1 VELFKACVVGD
12 EDAVRRLIVAD
23 DVNFKAVDPTGSSA
37 LHIAADNG
45 HTKIVEILIHYGIDI
60 NAANNEGQTALMLA
74 TRGGFLHIVR
84 FMLQFAVN
92 LKLKDKQ
99 NKTVF
104 DYIDR
109 SLGSGV
115 AHALELAEEGLVEK
129 RVKSQSG
136 QWTTTT
142 VQRETIKPNVVL
154 IKPSEPKP
162 NNSNVPA
169 DLSHV
174 SRDDWDVYCN
184 NPANRHMVQVKDEN
198 NVAGEKLTIVSY
210 NTMAEAYSFPKWYPW
225 TSSEI
230 VRWPHR
236 SDLLRVEIEKY
247 IMNELVDVFCLQ
259 EIDETRVKDYW
270 GPFFKQYNYEYV
282 FKLRPAKKRDGLAVF
297 YRPER
302 LVVEKSIE
310 LSYNNFVSDPD
321 MKTNNIA
328 LIIFFAFKDT
338 KTQFCVADTHLNYKD
353 VKITMSQVTTLHT
366 TVTKKQHDYY
376 AALGPMPTFVCG
388 DFNAP
393 PTSPVY
399 AFMKEKW
406 NMTSAYNQILPKDR
420 AFYTSFTDYP
430 KMIDYIWYN
439 ANLSEPISYLSLPE
453 KVLLPNLELGS
464 DHVALLAK
472 FVLKKPSK
480 Q

>member
-1 VELFKACVVGD
+1 
-12 EDAVRRLIVAD
+12 
-23 DVNFKAVDPTGSSA
+23 
-37 LHIAADNG
+37 
-45 HTKIVEILIHYGIDI
+45 
-60 NAANNEGQTALMLA
+60 
-74 TRGGFLHIVR
+74 
-84 FMLQFAVN
+84 
-92 LKLKDKQ
+92 
-99 NKTVF
+99 
-104 DYIDR
+104 
-109 SLGSGV
+109 
-115 AHALELAEEGLVEK
+115 
-129 RVKSQSG
+129 
-136 QWTTTT
+136 
-142 VQRETIKPNVVL
+142 
-154 IKPSEPKP
+154 
-162 NNSNVPA
+162 
-169 DLSHV
+169 
-174 SRDDWDVYCN
+174 
-184 NPANRHMVQVKDEN
+184 
-198 NVAGEKLTIVSY
+198 
-210 NTMAEAYSFPKWYPW
+210 
-225 TSSEI
+225 
-230 VRWPHR
+230 
-236 SDLLRVEIEKY
+236 
-247 IMNELVDVFCLQ
+247 
-259 EIDETRVKDYW
+259 
-270 GPFFKQYNYEYV
+270 
-282 FKLRPAKKRDGLAVF
+282 
-297 YRPER
+297 
-302 LVVEKSIE
+302 VVEKSIE

-353 VKITMSQVTTLHT
+353 VKITMSQVSTMIVLFFSMLTLYFQVTTLHT